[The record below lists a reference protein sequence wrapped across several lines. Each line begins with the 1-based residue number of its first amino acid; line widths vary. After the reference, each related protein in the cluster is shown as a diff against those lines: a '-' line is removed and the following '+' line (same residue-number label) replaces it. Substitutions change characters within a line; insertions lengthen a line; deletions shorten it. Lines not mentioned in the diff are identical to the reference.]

1 MIKHKIKYVYL
12 VMTENCKKAE
22 RIILTRLFYRLPQ
35 RIEDSS
41 NGVVVIVVVVVPV
54 VVVILRSGDA
64 GQDVGEIYPN

>member
-35 RIEDSS
+35 CIEDSS
-41 NGVVVIVVVVVPV
+41 DRVVVIVVVVPV